1 MGCGDGASRNRREPS
16 LHERIKEY
24 GRNDPFLL
32 KKAFISYVF
41 HEPITTLETRLSAA
55 DIDKYS
61 DMAMWVIDNIIYAPF
76 KAKK

>member
-1 MGCGDGASRNRREPS
+1 
-16 LHERIKEY
+16 
-24 GRNDPFLL
+24 
-32 KKAFISYVF
+32 
-41 HEPITTLETRLSAA
+41 LSAA